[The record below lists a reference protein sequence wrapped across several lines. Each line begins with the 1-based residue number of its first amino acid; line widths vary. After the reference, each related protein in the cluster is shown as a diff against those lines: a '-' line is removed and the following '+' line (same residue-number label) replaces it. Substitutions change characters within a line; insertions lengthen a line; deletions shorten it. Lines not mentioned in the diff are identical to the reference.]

1 MNTDRKT
8 RYRVLTRS
16 EYRINEHDM
25 TTHEQIAW
33 RRAKVLSLIAE
44 GMNQAQVAAEL
55 RLSPSVISDDVKVLR
70 EESKARVQDYL
81 DERLPF
87 YYEVSLQTFKDL
99 KHRVYTIL
107 HTFDREDS
115 TSTSSASASTSLPS
129 NPKLYMECLRLVADI
144 EKQIVDVES
153 HNGAIKAAMIFAKN
167 AKNQLNSME
176 KKKQSGN
183 GNGEDKDKESNAQS
197 NNEVTTTSDNDTT
210 RSTEDNEHRES
221 GTAEDTDS
229 TTTTDSAAEED
240 TRVF

>member
-8 RYRVLTRS
+8 RYRALTRS

-25 TTHEQIAW
+25 TTQEQIAW
-33 RRAKVLSLIAE
+33 RRAKVLSLLAE

-87 YYEVSLQTFKDL
+87 YYEVSLQTLKDL
-99 KHRVYTIL
+99 KYRVYTIL
-107 HTFDREDS
+107 HKFDREDN
-115 TSTSSASASTSLPS
+115 TSTSSTSVSRSMPS

-153 HNGAIKAAMIFAKN
+153 HNGAIKAAMTFAKN

-176 KKKQSGN
+176 KKQSEN

-197 NNEVTTTSDNDTT
+197 NNQVTTNDNDTT
-210 RSTEDNEHRES
+210 RSTEDDGHRES
-221 GTAEDTDS
+221 GTAEVTDS
-229 TTTTDSAAEED
+229 TTTEDDTAEQDS
-240 TRVF
+240 RVF